1 MTFVFLLGWK
11 STLIFL
17 IKMWRTIPF
26 SRLSG
31 SHADKTRRNITD
43 RFVRMSVTAQAP
55 SHQDAFTFSTQFLPF
70 YGTLD
75 TEQADLQFY
84 VLHKG
89 LLFKQAQL
97 GNLNNR
103 KKKKQAE
110 NTVPTWKERL
120 GKQNHDKYPWKW
132 NKLSN
137 YIIVKYQ
144 RYIHIYYF

>member
-17 IKMWRTIPF
+17 KKMWRTIPF
-26 SRLSG
+26 FRLSG

-55 SHQDAFTFSTQFLPF
+55 SHQDAFTFSTQFLPL

-89 LLFKQAQL
+89 LLFKQAQFYK
-97 GNLNNR
+97 LNNR
-103 KKKKQAE
+103 KKQTGRKHCAYM
-110 NTVPTWKERL
+110 ERTT
-120 GKQNHDKYPWKW
+120 GETKPWQISVEMK
-132 NKLSN
+132 
-137 YIIVKYQ
+137 
-144 RYIHIYYF
+144 

>member
-1 MTFVFLLGWK
+1 
-11 STLIFL
+11 
-17 IKMWRTIPF
+17 
-26 SRLSG
+26 
-31 SHADKTRRNITD
+31 
-43 RFVRMSVTAQAP
+43 MSVTAQAP

-103 KKKKQAE
+103 KKTGREHCAY
-110 NTVPTWKERL
+110 
-120 GKQNHDKYPWKW
+120 GKNDWG
-132 NKLSN
+132 NKTMTN
-137 YIIVKYQ
+137 NRGNEIN
-144 RYIHIYYF
+144 

>member
-103 KKKKQAE
+103 KKKK
-110 NTVPTWKERL
+110 NRPKTL
-120 GKQNHDKYPWKW
+120 CLHGKNNWG
-132 NKLSN
+132 NKTMTN
-137 YIIVKYQ
+137 IRGNEIN
-144 RYIHIYYF
+144 